1 MGKRI
6 TRFAPPFL
14 DSVIEVKCALE
25 LAPDSY
31 CMTPEDLE
39 REELEAYAA
48 EYANSQDLPNLDIT
62 TDDFSAWSDIED
74 ASMGSLQL
82 GSDKAG
88 RSSADRDMDLS

>member
-1 MGKRI
+1 
-6 TRFAPPFL
+6 
-14 DSVIEVKCALE
+14 
-25 LAPDSY
+25 
-31 CMTPEDLE
+31 MTPEDLE

-74 ASMGSLQL
+74 ASMGS
-82 GSDKAG
+82 DKAG